1 MVWVTKFLSFH
12 RILKSIT
19 KYILIAIRVVLYDHY
34 FYTSYSKELRE
45 KVFLRFFWISELVQ
59 ATWKTTTLYLVCQS
73 CCSLFAVVKHWPGEK
88 AQDFPWLRG
97 LGTHLNEHLNSWI
110 PEFQSLQS
118 QRSPPS
124 TSLLLSELNL
134 PVSNYIFFLCTTL
147 KNGNLKY
154 FTFRWI

>member
-12 RILKSIT
+12 RILKRIT

-34 FYTSYSKELRE
+34 FYTSYSKNLKE
-45 KVFLRFFWISELVQ
+45 KVFLRFFWISELIQ

-97 LGTHLNEHLNSWI
+97 LGTHLNEQAFLNSWVPVLAV
-110 PEFQSLQS
+110 PEV
-118 QRSPPS
+118 
-124 TSLLLSELNL
+124 TSKH
-134 PVSNYIFFLCTTL
+134 FFAS
-147 KNGNLKY
+147 
-154 FTFRWI
+154 FWIKLTCFKLHFFSVHHIKKW